1 MVEFVFVWS
10 IKEIIKVSLFAYL
23 LIAILIFTFLLIAIE
38 DMNDILEESLSI
50 LKWGLLVIAPATIAV
65 SATITFLA
73 RFVFWVLTIW

>member
-23 LIAILIFTFLLIAIE
+23 LIAILVFTFLLIAIE

>member
-23 LIAILIFTFLLIAIE
+23 LIAILVFTFLLIAIE
-38 DMNDILEESLSI
+38 DMTDILEESLSI

>member
-10 IKEIIKVSLFAYL
+10 IKEIVKVSLFAYL
-23 LIAILIFTFLLIAIE
+23 LIAILVFTFLLIAIE
-38 DMNDILEESLSI
+38 YMNDILEESLSI
-50 LKWGLLVIAPATIAV
+50 LKWGLLVIAPATIAI

>member
-23 LIAILIFTFLLIAIE
+23 LIAILVFTFLLIAIE
-38 DMNDILEESLSI
+38 GMTDILEESLPI
-50 LKWGLLVIAPATIAV
+50 LKWGLLVIAPAIITV
-65 SATITFLA
+65 LATVTFLA

>member
-23 LIAILIFTFLLIAIE
+23 LIAILVFTFLLIAIE

-65 SATITFLA
+65 SATITFLV

>member
-23 LIAILIFTFLLIAIE
+23 LIAILVFTFLLIAIE
-38 DMNDILEESLSI
+38 GMNDILEESLSI